1 MLRTLM
7 IALRATLLTGLV
19 LGVCYPLAV
28 TGIGQMFFPELTSG
42 SLVREGRGRVI
53 GSELLAQAVSK
64 PQYLQPRPSAAG
76 EGWDSMASGGS
87 NLGPTS
93 AALRERVQLRIA
105 KLKEEN
111 PRARGPIPVELVTAS
126 ASGLDPH
133 LSPRAMLWQL
143 PRIAQ
148 ARGVSEERVRA
159 VLLAT
164 VEEQA
169 FGVLGPPTVN
179 VMKANLALDRQFG
192 ALR

>member
-1 MLRTLM
+1 MLRTLL

-19 LGVCYPLAV
+19 LGVCYPLAM

-76 EGWDSMASGGS
+76 EGWDSMASGAS

-159 VLLAT
+159 VLMAA
-164 VEEQA
+164 VEEQV
-169 FGVLGPPTVN
+169 FGALGPPKVN

-192 ALR
+192 GLR

>member
-143 PRIAQ
+143 PCLRRPHA
-148 ARGVSEERVRA
+148 ALRA
-159 VLLAT
+159 EDFRKYDA
-164 VEEQA
+164 
-169 FGVLGPPTVN
+169 PPTN
-179 VMKANLALDRQFG
+179 SSG
-192 ALR
+192 

>member
-1 MLRTLM
+1 MLRTLL

-19 LGVCYPLAV
+19 LGVCYPLAM

-76 EGWDSMASGGS
+76 EGWDSMASGAS

-159 VLLAT
+159 VLMAA
-164 VEEQA
+164 VEEQV
-169 FGVLGPPTVN
+169 FGVLGPPKVN

-192 ALR
+192 PLR

>member
-19 LGVCYPLAV
+19 LGVCYPLAM

>member
-19 LGVCYPLAV
+19 LGVCYPLAM

-76 EGWDSMASGGS
+76 EGWDTMASGGS

-111 PRARGPIPVELVTAS
+111 PRARGPIPAELVTAS

-164 VEEQA
+164 VEEQV

-179 VMKANLALDRQFG
+179 VVKANLALDRQFG
-192 ALR
+192 GLR

>member
-1 MLRTLM
+1 MLRTLL
-7 IALRATLLTGLV
+7 IALRATLVTGLV
-19 LGVCYPLAV
+19 LGVCYPLAMA
-28 TGIGQMFFPELTSG
+28 GIGQMFFPDLTSG
-42 SLVREGRGRVI
+42 SLVRDGRGRVI

-76 EGWDSMASGGS
+76 EGWDSLASGAS

-111 PRARGPIPVELVTAS
+111 PRARGPIPVELVTVS

-159 VLLAT
+159 VLMAA
-164 VEEQA
+164 VEEQV
-169 FGVLGPPTVN
+169 FGVLGPPKVN

-192 ALR
+192 GPR